1 MFTAHVQEQVQTQSS
16 SQCQEPQVILSR
28 RQLELLGL
36 TELDTPRVSLLGLG
50 LNTRQ
55 VNEVQD
61 TQFLASI
68 FNVGII
74 KPKGVVSTHHIWVLS
89 SDLKGKLVEH
99 VFLRLTR
106 NKFRI
111 VIRCIYSSDYI
122 DHTSNGF
129 QELIG
134 PTVGD
139 THLDDRITLLGLWEE
154 TRL

>member
-1 MFTAHVQEQVQTQSS
+1 MLSAHVQEQVQTQSS
-16 SQCQEPQVILSR
+16 SQCEKSQVILSR

-36 TELDTPRVSLLGLG
+36 TKFDTPRVSLLGLG

-61 TQFLASI
+61 TQLLASI
-68 FNVGII
+68 FNVGVI
-74 KPKGVVSTHHIWVLS
+74 KPKGVVSTHDIWVLS
-89 SDLKGKLVEH
+89 SDLKGKLVKH
-99 VFLRLTR
+99 IFFRLAR

-129 QELIG
+129 QELVR
-134 PTVGD
+134 PTIGD
-139 THLDDRITLLGLWEE
+139 THLNDRITLLSLWEE
-154 TRL
+154 TGL